1 MRTGQAGIELIKSFE
16 GFSSTPYLCP
26 ADVPTIG
33 YGNTRRIDGSSVTM
47 DDESISEEDGE
58 ALLAHELL
66 SFERSVE
73 KLITAELTQG
83 MFDALVSFTY
93 NLGSGNLQSST
104 LRMKINRGSCPRW
117 IGQTQSCRTRL
128 VLERLSSRSTTP
140 CCVCN
145 QSDSCTV
152 PP

>member
-1 MRTGQAGIELIKSFE
+1 MRTGQTGIELIKRFE

-33 YGNTRRIDGSSVTM
+33 YGNTRRIDGSRVAM
-47 DDESISEEDGE
+47 DDEPISEEDGE

-66 SFERSVE
+66 SFESSVG

-83 MFDALVSFTY
+83 MFDALVSFCY

-104 LRMKINRGSCPRW
+104 LRMKLNRGHYEGAADEFPKWRKAGGRVLQGLVRRRASERELFLSC
-117 IGQTQSCRTRL
+117 
-128 VLERLSSRSTTP
+128 
-140 CCVCN
+140 
-145 QSDSCTV
+145 
-152 PP
+152 

>member
-1 MRTGQAGIELIKSFE
+1 MKTGQAGIDLIKRFE

-33 YGNTRRIDGSSVTM
+33 YGNTRRFDGSRVAM
-47 DDESISEEDGE
+47 DDEPISEADGE

-66 SFERSVE
+66 SFERSVD
-73 KLITAELTQG
+73 KLITAELTQV

-104 LRMKINRGSCPRW
+104 LRMKLNRGHYEGAADEFPKWRKA
-117 IGQTQSCRTRL
+117 GGRVLQGL
-128 VLERLSSRSTTP
+128 VRRRIAERKLFLM
-140 CCVCN
+140 
-145 QSDSCTV
+145 
-152 PP
+152 

>member
-58 ALLAHELL
+58 ALLAHGLL
-66 SFERSVE
+66 SFERSVD

-93 NLGSGNLQSST
+93 NLGSGNLQAST
-104 LRMKINRGSCPRW
+104 LRMKLNRGDYEDAAGEFPKWRKA
-117 IGQTQSCRTRL
+117 GGRVLAGL
-128 VLERLSSRSTTP
+128 VRRRAAEQALFVS
-140 CCVCN
+140 
-145 QSDSCTV
+145 
-152 PP
+152 

>member
-66 SFERSVE
+66 SFERSVG

-93 NLGSGNLQSST
+93 NLGSGNLQAST
-104 LRMKINRGSCPRW
+104 LRMKLNRGDYEDAAGEFPKWRKA
-117 IGQTQSCRTRL
+117 GGRVLAGL
-128 VLERLSSRSTTP
+128 VRRRAAEQALFVS
-140 CCVCN
+140 
-145 QSDSCTV
+145 
-152 PP
+152 

>member
-1 MRTGQAGIELIKSFE
+1 MKTGQAGIELIKRFE

-33 YGNTRRIDGSSVTM
+33 YGNTRRFDGSRVAM
-47 DDESISEEDGE
+47 DDEPISEADGE

-66 SFERSVE
+66 SFERSVD
-73 KLITAELTQG
+73 KLITAELTQV

-104 LRMKINRGSCPRW
+104 LRMKLNRGHYEGAADEFPKWRKA
-117 IGQTQSCRTRL
+117 GGRVLQGL
-128 VLERLSSRSTTP
+128 VRRRIAERKLFLM
-140 CCVCN
+140 
-145 QSDSCTV
+145 
-152 PP
+152 

>member
-1 MRTGQAGIELIKSFE
+1 MKTGQAGIELIKRFE

-33 YGNTRRIDGSSVTM
+33 YGNTRRFDGSRVAM
-47 DDESISEEDGE
+47 DDEPISEADGE

-66 SFERSVE
+66 SFERSVD
-73 KLITAELTQG
+73 KLITAELTQV

-104 LRMKINRGSCPRW
+104 LRMKLNRGNYEGAADEFPKWRKA
-117 IGQTQSCRTRL
+117 GGRVLQGL
-128 VLERLSSRSTTP
+128 VRRRIAERKLFLM
-140 CCVCN
+140 
-145 QSDSCTV
+145 
-152 PP
+152 